1 MFTFDGL
8 KNLATAVSNKL
19 SAWAQKAKS
28 TIFKDKSTEK
38 VSVTVGIFDPR
49 IATYASYLERGWVQY
64 VTRKQSAY
72 FRGILGDNAPMPGSM
87 LILPPRPM
95 FGATSRAYRNKW
107 DKFIADNVRNAHGQ
121 QDNERLLNAV
131 GSMIKKDLQT
141 TIASNG
147 TPDERFKTR
156 APLTMQLLAA
166 SAAGHRTDATGGSSR
181 AQALVRTGTML
192 NSVNYKVTK
201 GAAEAGDTTI
211 TRSTGG

>member
-28 TIFKDKSTEK
+28 TIFKEKSTEK

-72 FRGILGDNAPMPGSM
+72 FRGILGENAPMPGSM

-107 DKFIADNVRNAHGQ
+107 DKFIADNIRNAHGQ
-121 QDNERLLNAV
+121 QDNERVLNAV

-156 APLTMQLLAA
+156 APQRNTC
-166 SAAGHRTDATGGSSR
+166 
-181 AQALVRTGTML
+181 
-192 NSVNYKVTK
+192 
-201 GAAEAGDTTI
+201 
-211 TRSTGG
+211 

>member
-1 MFTFDGL
+1 
-8 KNLATAVSNKL
+8 
-19 SAWAQKAKS
+19 
-28 TIFKDKSTEK
+28 
-38 VSVTVGIFDPR
+38 
-49 IATYASYLERGWVQY
+49 
-64 VTRKQSAY
+64 
-72 FRGILGDNAPMPGSM
+72 
-87 LILPPRPM
+87 
-95 FGATSRAYRNKW
+95 
-107 DKFIADNVRNAHGQ
+107 
-121 QDNERLLNAV
+121 
-131 GSMIKKDLQT
+131 MIKKDLQT

-201 GAAEAGDTTI
+201 GTAEAGDTTI